1 VRCWSWFRSRVWK
14 EPEFE
19 CFPIDTTH
27 VINDRTKH
35 VDRPV
40 SLIRHLTKQKRLS
53 NITHR
58 TQNIESLTEVCE
70 LPTIQAMDIIAVNN
84 NAVNLMQQGCFQEA
98 IPFFLSALR
107 EFHRI
112 AGVQKQN
119 MNMEPIDDDSTVSRP
134 FVREVRSVPL
144 GDSLS
149 YLKPSIYQDQDAFS
163 IFDRAFL
170 IDSSDLASIYSS
182 EGQTFTTPVLLY
194 NMGLAYQLLGMEDL
208 RSQHS
213 NLKKAMKA
221 YRMAAAIANDLVSL
235 AVSNNKGHIYSQF
248 CDTQESQRCLDSL
261 QAGLQAI
268 QQDSKVEILE
278 DEFSAFQM
286 NVLIMH
292 GQKKVAASAA

>member
-1 VRCWSWFRSRVWK
+1 M
-14 EPEFE
+14 
-19 CFPIDTTH
+19 
-27 VINDRTKH
+27 
-35 VDRPV
+35 
-40 SLIRHLTKQKRLS
+40 
-53 NITHR
+53 
-58 TQNIESLTEVCE
+58 
-70 LPTIQAMDIIAVNN
+70 QAMDIIAVNN

-268 QQDSKVEILE
+268 QRDAKAEILK
-278 DEFSAFQM
+278 DEFNAFQM

-292 GQKKVAASAA
+292 GQEKVAASAA